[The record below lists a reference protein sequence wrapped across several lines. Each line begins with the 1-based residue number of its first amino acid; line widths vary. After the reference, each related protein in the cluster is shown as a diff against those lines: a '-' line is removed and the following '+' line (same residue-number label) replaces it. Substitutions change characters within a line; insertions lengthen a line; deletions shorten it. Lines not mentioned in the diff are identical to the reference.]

1 MSDKI
6 FYVPDALEPGV
17 RYVENPDGTCEPQRL
32 PDWVIRV
39 DDNGLL
45 ITEEKLLNNGAYR
58 KVTGRI
64 PLSPYRNRHW
74 TDEEVKELP
83 EITHYYSMV
92 DNGYIGDKVIF
103 ELLVNKRGLI
113 LIQKAL
119 PEHKTCSIG
128 YSPKEN
134 KWYGWSHRAI
144 HGFTIGDVV
153 EQGDLCADSGLIEEY
168 RVQHPEEDHSLP
180 VGFKALTLND
190 ARRMAIAFAC
200 AVG

>member
-6 FYVPDALEPGV
+6 ECVPIALEPGV

-45 ITEEKLLNNGAYR
+45 VTEEKLLNNGAYR
-58 KVTGRI
+58 KVTCRI
-64 PLSPYRNRHW
+64 PWSLCENRHW

-92 DNGYIGDKVIF
+92 DNGYIGDDYFYKQLIK
-103 ELLVNKRGLI
+103 KRGLV
-113 LIQKAL
+113 LIQKAF
-119 PEHKTCSIG
+119 PEHRTCSIG

-144 HGFTIGDVV
+144 HGFTIGDEV
-153 EQGDLCADSGLIEEY
+153 EEGDLTNTSGFIEEY
-168 RVQHPEEDHSLP
+168 RIQHPDEDTSLP

-190 ARRMAIAFAC
+190 AKRMAIAFAE
-200 AVG
+200 AVS

>member
-1 MSDKI
+1 MPDKI
-6 FYVPDALEPGV
+6 EYVPNALEPGV
-17 RYVENPDGTCEPQRL
+17 RYVDNPDGTCEPQRL

-45 ITEEKLLNNGAYR
+45 VTEEKLLNNGAYR

-64 PLSPYRNRHW
+64 PLSPYENRHW

-92 DNGYIGDKVIF
+92 DNGYIGDKFIF
-103 ELLVNKRGLI
+103 DSLVNNRGLV

-128 YSPKEN
+128 YSPDEN

-190 ARRMAIAFAC
+190 AKRMAIAFAC

>member
-1 MSDKI
+1 MLDKI
-6 FYVPDALEPGV
+6 ECVPIALELGV
-17 RYVENPDGTCEPQRL
+17 RYVDNPDGTCEPQRL

-45 ITEEKLLNNGAYR
+45 VTEEKLLNNGAYR

-64 PLSPYRNRHW
+64 PLSPYENRHW

-92 DNGYIGDKVIF
+92 DNGYIGDEVIF
-103 ELLVNKRGLI
+103 ESLVDTRGLV

-128 YSPKEN
+128 YSPEEN

-144 HGFTIGDVV
+144 YGFTIGDVV

-190 ARRMAIAFAC
+190 AKRMAIAFAC